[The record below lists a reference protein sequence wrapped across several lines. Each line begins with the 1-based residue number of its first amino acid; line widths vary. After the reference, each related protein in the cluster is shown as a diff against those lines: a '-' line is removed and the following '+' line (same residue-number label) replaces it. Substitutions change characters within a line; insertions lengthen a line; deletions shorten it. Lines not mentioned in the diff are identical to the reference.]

1 MHDSVMVVRAPR
13 VVGCPPDDGRIVV
26 NVSLFELWPVRD
38 PDVRGGK
45 KRRKLLRTVRSY
57 LSGDQV

>member
-1 MHDSVMVVRAPR
+1 MVVSAPR

-26 NVSLFELWPVRD
+26 NVSLFELWPVHD

-45 KRRKLLRTVRSY
+45 KRRKWLRTVRPS
-57 LSGDQV
+57 LSGDEV